1 MNDFLSIVPQCRGG
15 ARFSRVGLHGGRG
28 LALALGGWRGKGRVI
43 SGRTSMPGQRWRRR
57 VSGAGGQSGTVE
69 VTSLLLHFLLVAM
82 CARPHLPESLAF
94 YPASPP
100 SPQAVVWSDLASTW
114 AALGTGTVASP
125 RGPQGPSRLLLGPRQ
140 GPARALI
147 LPRPGHPSLLCLACW
162 APPIPATPVLCRPP
176 PSASGL
182 ISVSFAL
189 SCSLTGIIKIRINR
203 EVSISLLFPPPV
215 CLTGRI
221 SGFLTI
227 SGCLS
232 LSLVSVLLLLHLC
245 AQHQPSTSAAW
256 PGAAGAESLTRP
268 LL

>member
-1 MNDFLSIVPQCRGG
+1 M
-15 ARFSRVGLHGGRG
+15 
-28 LALALGGWRGKGRVI
+28 
-43 SGRTSMPGQRWRRR
+43 
-57 VSGAGGQSGTVE
+57 VE

-94 YPASPP
+94 YPTSPP
-100 SPQAVVWSDLASTW
+100 SPQAAVWSDLASTW

-162 APPIPATPVLCRPP
+162 APPIPATPVLRRPP

-203 EVSISLLFPPPV
+203 EVSISLPLPPPPV
-215 CLTGRI
+215 CLSGRI

-232 LSLVSVLLLLHLC
+232 LSLSLSSLSSFSSTCV
-245 AQHQPSTSAAW
+245 PSTN
-256 PGAAGAESLTRP
+256 RP
-268 LL
+268 LQQPGQGPPGLKV